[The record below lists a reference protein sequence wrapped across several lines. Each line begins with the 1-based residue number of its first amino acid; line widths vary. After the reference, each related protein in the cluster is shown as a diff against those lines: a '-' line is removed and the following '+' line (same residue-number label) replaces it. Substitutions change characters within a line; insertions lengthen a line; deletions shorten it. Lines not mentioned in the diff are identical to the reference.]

1 MTVESTVISTTRT
14 ITKNRS
20 ALFQSTREF
29 ESAGGG
35 LHHANSSRGSV
46 VCLQLEVIKPEL
58 NSDLSPSRQH
68 ACPWVRAVL
77 GCCCTLP
84 VRLVARWGMLRFL
97 DSWNGIYAYESLER
111 RI

>member
-20 ALFQSTREF
+20 ALLQSTREF

-46 VCLQLEVIKPEL
+46 VCLLLEVIKPEL
-58 NSDLSPSRQH
+58 NSDLSPSRPH

-77 GCCCTLP
+77 GCCTLP
-84 VRLVARWGMLRFL
+84 VRLVAGRVAFLRQ
-97 DSWNGIYAYESLER
+97 LE
-111 RI
+111 